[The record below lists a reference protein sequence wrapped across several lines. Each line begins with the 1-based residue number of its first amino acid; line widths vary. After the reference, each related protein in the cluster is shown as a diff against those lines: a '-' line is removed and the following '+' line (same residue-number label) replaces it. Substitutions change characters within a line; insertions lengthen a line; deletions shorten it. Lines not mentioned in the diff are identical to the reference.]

1 MKKEVNSPINTP
13 KTELVI
19 QHKIHVIRNQSVI
32 LDFDLAALYEVE
44 TRVLKQAVRRNIER
58 FPEDFMFELERTE
71 YNTLRSQTVILE
83 SGRGKHS
90 KYDIQRVISK
100 NFEYGTQNGAG
111 VRADKRS
118 PSFAWKRE
126 CRSHKRNRCA

>member
-1 MKKEVNSPINTP
+1 MKKEANSPINGP
-13 KTELVI
+13 EKEPVI

-90 KYDIQRVISK
+90 KYAPFAFTELFDQLPPTPPASPRNPVGFK
-100 NFEYGTQNGAG
+100 NHHVTT
-111 VRADKRS
+111 
-118 PSFAWKRE
+118 
-126 CRSHKRNRCA
+126 

>member
-90 KYDIQRVISK
+90 KYDIQGVISK
-100 NFEYGTQNGAG
+100 NLEYGTQNGTG

-118 PSFAWKRE
+118 PSFAW
-126 CRSHKRNRCA
+126 N